1 MSVMFNGILAFLCIV
16 MLIFIIGI
24 IFKYSLGGIRDLYFD
39 KKTRIDEYKKGYEDG
54 YREGLLQA
62 NKGENDERTENLSGW

>member
-1 MSVMFNGILAFLCIV
+1 MSIIFNGILAFLCIV
-16 MLIFIIGI
+16 MLIFIVGI

-39 KKTRIDEYKKGYEDG
+39 KKQELMSTKNGYEDG

-62 NKGENDERTENLSGW
+62 NKGEERHERIKI